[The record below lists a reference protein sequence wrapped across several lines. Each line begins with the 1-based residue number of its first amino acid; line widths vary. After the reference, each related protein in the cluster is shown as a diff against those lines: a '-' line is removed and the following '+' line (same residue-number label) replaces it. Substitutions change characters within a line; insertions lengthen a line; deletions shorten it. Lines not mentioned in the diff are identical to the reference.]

1 MCLTVFI
8 EDDDKLEGEENFSV
22 SATSLDPSV
31 SFDGNSTTVEI
42 VDGDSMYKCCLKYLA
57 VFTFRQA
64 MTTPLKLNKDC
75 LE

>member
-8 EDDDKLEGEENFSV
+8 EDDDKLEGEERLSV

-42 VDGDSMYKCCLKYLA
+42 VDGDSMYKCCLKYYDDTIETYSPVVYQKSML
-57 VFTFRQA
+57 
-64 MTTPLKLNKDC
+64 
-75 LE
+75 